1 MNIALMSHDRKK
13 ELMVQFCIAYC
24 GILSKH
30 TICATN
36 TTGRLVAEATGLP
49 VQLFLSH
56 EHGGSQQI
64 GARIAY
70 NEIDMVL
77 FFSDPQ
83 SNDLDADLKYITRL
97 CDQYNIP
104 VATNVATA
112 EMLIHGLERGD
123 LDWRDIIN
131 PKTKPFTAETAN
143 HRPAPARRPGGAAAH
158 AAEGRRNS
166 LPAAA
171 SEITGVPARWIPSGG
186 ARGDLDWRDIIN
198 PKTKPFTA

>member
-1 MNIALMSHDRKK
+1 MYIALMSHDNKK
-13 ELMVQFCIAYC
+13 DLMVQFCSAYA
-24 GILSKH
+24 GILSRH
-30 TICATN
+30 NLCATN
-36 TTGRLVAEATGLP
+36 TTGRMVSEATGLN
-49 VQLFLSH
+49 VHLFLSCQ
-56 EHGGSQQI
+56 HGGSQQI

-83 SNDLDADLKYITRL
+83 SSDLDADLKYITRL

-131 PKTKPFTAETAN
+131 PKTKPFTA
-143 HRPAPARRPGGAAAH
+143 
-158 AAEGRRNS
+158 
-166 LPAAA
+166 
-171 SEITGVPARWIPSGG
+171 
-186 ARGDLDWRDIIN
+186 
-198 PKTKPFTA
+198 